1 MVSPDEGMN
10 SSRIVLISLSVFFES
25 SPSVLIVSRMFACLD
40 LMCSRYNFSN
50 FPISEVAILSRNPL
64 TPA

>member
-1 MVSPDEGMN
+1 
-10 SSRIVLISLSVFFES
+10 LISLSVFFES
-25 SPSVLIVSRMFACLD
+25 CYSVLIVSRMFACFD

-50 FPISEVAILSRNPL
+50 LPISEVAILSRNPL

>member
-1 MVSPDEGMN
+1 MLSPDDGKN

-25 SPSVLIVSRMFACLD
+25 YPSVLIVSRIFACFD
-40 LMCSRYNFSN
+40 LMCSRYSFSN
-50 FPISEVAILSRNPL
+50 FPISEVAILSRYPL